1 MPLNYR
7 SPKLLF
13 WVVLSLTI
21 LMLFFGF
28 SFYVND
34 YIPHPQFENF
44 EDYEASIKAI
54 PADNVKWFNAFFITD
69 FIWAPALLYL
79 LYLLIKRFSG
89 SRKLQEVTIKGT
101 RIFIITAC
109 LAYATDVIE
118 NVMYLTKNPRL
129 HSQLAVVVAFKKMF
143 YAISFIIFI
152 YHVFLRYVY
161 PNRKTIFRFL
171 KASIISLIFIIL
183 ILFLITGVG
192 QGPTLIVDLL
202 EKPINLLGL
211 FFLLTFFAVILSHY
225 PVYLDIA
232 KNDNSPYDLEMATK
246 TPILG
251 FGIVFSK
258 RNGKEKTNYK
268 LKFLRRTIGLFV
280 HTTFLYVL
288 LEVTAIY
295 FELSSRF
302 SSIAYVL
309 FIILVLFYFKAEQ
322 HRHNMSS
329 IIYGKR
335 EGSKEEA
342 AKKIIRLV
350 RYFPLLWIIGVLCS
364 VVAAI
369 VAYYFRWSMITII
382 ATVITLV
389 INMLA
394 YLYFRLSRS
403 DLKYVYWTSNLEA
416 SNPDLFK
423 KGQDKKNLILK
434 VSPST
439 TLQKGMFNKLF
450 YAIGKR
456 VAYLSDNRVYL
467 KQLQYVGLISL
478 AFVLAA
484 NIFPRYAMHLN
495 AVNVIVLNIIV
506 IYSVIIIL
514 IKHYI
519 FYRRYKHIDPN
530 ETLKRGKNFWAS
542 RYRFYRDIFVFVLP
556 IILLVVV
563 GWGFYST
570 SKGNDLHEIQIAEDN
585 SLRDIDTNTYVR
597 DFIMHHKEH
606 ISDSIG
612 AIPIYFV
619 GSYGGGLKANL
630 WNLVLYEELNTQTN
644 GDFFDHAMCL
654 SGVSGG
660 TVGISNYTMLMKEVG
675 AETKYANERKARID
689 KIGVSN
695 ILSSDLTL
703 LMGGDF
709 VREYLPMDSAF
720 CGRDRSYF
728 GMREHAIM
736 CGMDPKDFGKYS
748 FKTYWTSVYNAT
760 EKRYPVFIVN
770 ATSTQGKQGVV
781 FSLNHHEDEDIFPGA
796 DNVLL
801 NDENDITYFGAVST
815 TNRFP
820 LLSPA
825 ARIGDKG
832 HFLDGGYFENSGLL
846 SAKGFF
852 NHLIA
857 EKKLVKDSLNQMA
870 PNGKPLYYL
879 KDTIGTL
886 RVMPVFINVIN
897 SEEYYVNQKL
907 KYWEVE
913 RNGENDVSEIA
924 SILETVASTEKT
936 PRYVTALI
944 ESQDLEV
951 RRIMMPHKITLERV
965 QNVLKG
971 DPDEPLNLLSKIKQH
986 NEGLL
991 ATLAEGIN
999 EPKDSYYFYDLNTWG
1014 LVEPPLARV
1023 LSTPARQYQKRMVI
1037 GHNAVTKEID
1047 TIVKELKKVNKR

>member
-7 SPKLLF
+7 SPKFLF
-13 WVVLSLTI
+13 WVVLVLTI
-21 LMLFFGF
+21 LMIVFGGAF
-28 SFYVND
+28 SVND
-34 YIPHPQFENF
+34 YIAHPQFENF
-44 EDYEASIKAI
+44 ENYKASLEAI
-54 PADNVKWFNAFFITD
+54 PTDNIKWFNAFFITD

-89 SRKLQEVTIKGT
+89 SRKLQEVTIKGAK
-101 RIFIITAC
+101 IFIVVAC
-109 LAYATDVIE
+109 LAYAFDVVE
-118 NVMYLTKNPRL
+118 NVMYLTRNYRL
-129 HSQLAVVVAFKKMF
+129 DKKLEFVVGIKKLF
-143 YAISFIIFI
+143 YALSFIIFI
-152 YHVFLRYVY
+152 YHVFLRYIY

-171 KASIISLIFIIL
+171 RASIISLIFIIL

-225 PVYLDIA
+225 PIYLDIA
-232 KNDNSPYDLEMATK
+232 RNDHSPYDLEMATK

-258 RNGKEKTNYK
+258 RNEKEKTNYK
-268 LKFLRRTIGLFV
+268 LKFLRRSIGLFV

-295 FELSSRF
+295 FDYGSRF
-302 SSIAYVL
+302 SSLAYVL
-309 FIILVLFYFKAEQ
+309 FIILVLAYFKAEQ
-322 HRHNMSS
+322 HRYNMNN

-350 RYFPLLWIIGVLCS
+350 RYFPLFWIVGILCS

-423 KGQDKKNLILK
+423 KGQEKKQLILN
-434 VSPST
+434 VASTT
-439 TLQKGMFNKLF
+439 TLQKGVFNKLF
-450 YAIGKR
+450 YTIGKR

-506 IYSVIIIL
+506 IYSVTIIL

-519 FYRRYKHIDPN
+519 FYRRYKHIDPI
-530 ETLKRGKNFWAS
+530 ETMKRGQNFWTS
-542 RYRFYRDIFVFVLP
+542 RYRFYRDIFVFILP
-556 IILLVVV
+556 ILLLVVF

-570 SKGNDLHEIQIAEDN
+570 GKGNDLHEIQIAEDN
-585 SLRDIDTNTYVR
+585 SLRDIDTNAYIR
-597 DFIMHHKEH
+597 DFITHHKEH
-606 ISDSIG
+606 LSDSIE

-644 GDFFDHAMCL
+644 SDFFDHAMCL

-675 AETKYANERKARID
+675 AEAKYANERKARID
-689 KIGVSN
+689 KIGISN

-709 VREYLPMDSAF
+709 VREYVPMDSTF
-720 CGRDRSYF
+720 WGRDRSYF

-736 CGMDPKDFGKYS
+736 CGMDPNDFGKYS
-748 FKTYWTSVYNAT
+748 FKTYWTNVYNAT

-781 FSLNHHEDEDIFPGA
+781 FSLDHHKDEDIFPGA
-796 DNVLL
+796 ENVLL
-801 NDENDITYFGAVST
+801 NDDDDITYFGAVST

-852 NHLIA
+852 NHLIK

-879 KDTIGTL
+879 KDAIGTL

-897 SEEYYVNQKL
+897 SEDYYVNEKL
-907 KYWEVE
+907 KNWEVA

-951 RRIMMPHKITLERV
+951 RRIMMPHKITLARV

-971 DPDEPLNLLSKIKQH
+971 DPDKPISLLEKIKVH
-986 NEGLL
+986 NDSLNYALSEG
-991 ATLAEGIN
+991 AKE
-999 EPKDSYYFYDLNTWG
+999 KKHSYYYYDKDTWG

-1037 GHNAVTKEID
+1037 GHKAVTREID
-1047 TIVKELKKVNKR
+1047 AIAKELKKVGD